1 MDFIRDPKAIEI
13 KSMEL
18 IEELLGEHSFTQEEK
33 TIAKRMIHAAGEP
46 ELSSLI
52 RFHPQAVE
60 RGLKALR
67 EGAPIFTDV
76 KMVAV
81 GINSRVAGYTGS
93 TVNCIIGE
101 PFVAQ
106 MAKKAGITRAM
117 AALRHWGPQLEG
129 SIVAIGNAPTALF
142 ELLRLHEE
150 EGITPALVVGV
161 PVGFVGAAESKE
173 ALADSSLPYITVKG
187 RKGGSPLAAS
197 AVNALMYMC
206 HPAR

>member
-18 IEELLGEHSFTQEEK
+18 IEELLGEHSFSQEEK
-33 TIAKRMIHAAGEP
+33 TIAKRMIHAAGDP
-46 ELSSLI
+46 ELGSLI
-52 RFHPQAVE
+52 RFHPQAVDQ
-60 RGLKALR
+60 GIMALKQ
-67 EGAPIFTDV
+67 GAPIFTDV
-76 KMVAV
+76 KMAAV
-81 GINSRVAGYTGS
+81 GINSRVAGYFGS
-93 TVNCIIGE
+93 TVNCVIGE
-101 PFVAQ
+101 PFIAEE
-106 MAKKAGITRAM
+106 AKEAGITRAM
-117 AALRHWGPQLEG
+117 AAFRHWGPRLDG

-173 ALADSSLPYITVKG
+173 ALVDSPLLYITVKG

-197 AVNALMYMC
+197 AVNALLYMC
-206 HPAR
+206 HPDR